1 MTVANCRVP
10 RTAIHIQRTGETH
23 ASDDPRS
30 ACRSGAWAGCPLG
43 CRPAPLPCHLH
54 VAPPAVCHR
63 AGLIPPHPLRTRMT
77 GPQGW
82 VATIHK
88 TIQLCRPMW
97 LSALGMLVVEGRA
110 PYLGTSSTMRSGA
123 FQSTS
128 RPPATPTTSS
138 RVSDRAVLHPPRR
151 IAGGNAVPVG
161 RGEGA
166 SEGIEQ
172 YHVVGDHAAWPIGF
186 HVGPRPEVVH
196 RRAVCRA
203 SDHPDTCRRQQ
214 KRPEKTI
221 AHKSSHFDM
230 NSITQLKHE
239 DFCLSR
245 QFGGH
250 A

>member
-1 MTVANCRVP
+1 
-10 RTAIHIQRTGETH
+10 
-23 ASDDPRS
+23 
-30 ACRSGAWAGCPLG
+30 
-43 CRPAPLPCHLH
+43 
-54 VAPPAVCHR
+54 
-63 AGLIPPHPLRTRMT
+63 MT

-97 LSALGMLVVEGRA
+97 LSALGILVVEGRA
-110 PYLGTSSTMRSGA
+110 PYLGTSST
-123 FQSTS
+123 
-128 RPPATPTTSS
+128 TPTTSS

-172 YHVVGDHAAWPIGF
+172 SLVVGDHAAWPIGLR
-186 HVGPRPEVVH
+186 VGPRPEVVH

-221 AHKSSHFDM
+221 AHK
-230 NSITQLKHE
+230 
-239 DFCLSR
+239 
-245 QFGGH
+245 
-250 A
+250 